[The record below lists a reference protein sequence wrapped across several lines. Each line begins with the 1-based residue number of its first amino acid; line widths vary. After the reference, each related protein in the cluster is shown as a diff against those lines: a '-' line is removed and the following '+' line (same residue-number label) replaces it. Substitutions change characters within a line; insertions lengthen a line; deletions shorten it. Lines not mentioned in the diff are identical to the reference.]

1 MLAQGHALNI
11 YDRKTQN
18 SQLDTTSETRESLQY
33 SLVVGMYVNVAARVA
48 RLLCAHR
55 FLA

>member
-1 MLAQGHALNI
+1 MLAQGHALNF

-33 SLVVGMYVNVAARVA
+33 SLVVGM
-48 RLLCAHR
+48 
-55 FLA
+55 